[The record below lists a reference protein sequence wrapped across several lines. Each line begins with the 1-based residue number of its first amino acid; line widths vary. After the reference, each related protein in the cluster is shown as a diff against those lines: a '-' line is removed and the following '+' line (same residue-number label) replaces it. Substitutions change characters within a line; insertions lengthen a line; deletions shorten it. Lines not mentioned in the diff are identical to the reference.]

1 MAFWLPGHP
10 DQWNRTVSK
19 IDCLHFAAHNA
30 GVVAKMESVT
40 ILIPVYNEAL
50 AIYELLRRVTLVE
63 LPGRQVEVVIVDDG
77 STDDTVARIE
87 AFIADH
93 PNLDK
98 KIRYHKGLINH
109 GKGAALRAGFQLAQG
124 DIIIIQDGDLEYSPE
139 DYPKLL
145 EPFRDPSVHVVYG
158 SRFLNGNPK
167 GMKFA
172 NFVANKI
179 LTFATRILYGQPIT
193 DEATGYK
200 VFRRSILKDLNL
212 RCRGF
217 EFCPEF
223 TGRVLKRGFK
233 IQEVPI
239 KYNPRGIL
247 EGKKIRAKDVLSLCG
262 G

>member
-98 KIRYHKGLINH
+98 KIRYIKGLLITVRERLF
-109 GKGAALRAGFQLAQG
+109 GRDFSWLRAISLSFRMETSSIHQR
-124 DIIIIQDGDLEYSPE
+124 IIQNCW
-139 DYPKLL
+139 
-145 EPFRDPSVHVVYG
+145 
-158 SRFLNGNPK
+158 SRSAIP
-167 GMKFA
+167 
-172 NFVANKI
+172 
-179 LTFATRILYGQPIT
+179 
-193 DEATGYK
+193 
-200 VFRRSILKDLNL
+200 
-212 RCRGF
+212 RCMLF
-217 EFCPEF
+217 MA
-223 TGRVLKRGFK
+223 
-233 IQEVPI
+233 Q
-239 KYNPRGIL
+239 
-247 EGKKIRAKDVLSLCG
+247 DS
-262 G
+262 